1 MPVLCQAGGRCPQA
15 YNDTS
20 QQQKQMKIA
29 ITTVGSRGDLQPY
42 IALGL
47 GLKEAGHEVLVVS
60 SKNEQAFVQ
69 NYALDFFGLDVD
81 IQRLMDGNEVQE
93 MSKGNNPVK
102 FIISHLKG
110 SKKLK
115 QLMVKTQSEIW
126 TACQTADIII
136 FHPGM
141 PLGFFIAKEN
151 KRISIMANPFPVVA
165 TKDYPAILFYTS
177 PRLGKL
183 WNKITHK
190 IFEKLFWSLSK
201 SAVVEFWNNSVKTK
215 MDFSTSPILQQIES
229 GMPVINGY
237 SKLFFHHPHYW
248 QSNIH
253 TTGNWFIDN
262 EPNFTPSTDLIN
274 FIENGEPPIYIG
286 FGSMKD
292 VGSFNSTLHTIK
304 EALDITQK
312 RAVVGL
318 GWSKL
323 SYNENIPD
331 NVFLI
336 ESIPHTWLFPK
347 MKIVIHH
354 GGAGTTAT
362 GLRAGK
368 PTVIIPHNADQPAW
382 GQKVFELG
390 VGSKPIKKTKL
401 TADNLASAIL
411 FAQQPNIIANADK
424 LGQELRKENGVAN
437 AVDIISEYITSN
449 KNGSS

>member
-1 MPVLCQAGGRCPQA
+1 
-15 YNDTS
+15 
-20 QQQKQMKIA
+20 
-29 ITTVGSRGDLQPY
+29 
-42 IALGL
+42 
-47 GLKEAGHEVLVVS
+47 
-60 SKNEQAFVQ
+60 
-69 NYALDFFGLDVD
+69 
-81 IQRLMDGNEVQE
+81 
-93 MSKGNNPVK
+93 
-102 FIISHLKG
+102 
-110 SKKLK
+110 
-115 QLMVKTQSEIW
+115 
-126 TACQTADIII
+126 
-136 FHPGM
+136 
-141 PLGFFIAKEN
+141 
-151 KRISIMANPFPVVA
+151 MANPFPVVA

-177 PRLGKL
+177 LRLGKL

-215 MDFSTSPILQQIES
+215 MEFSTSPIRQQIES

-237 SKLFFHHPHYW
+237 SNLFFHHPHDW
-248 QSNIH
+248 QSNIQ
-253 TTGNWFIDN
+253 TTGNWFVDN
-262 EPNFTPSTDLIN
+262 EPSFTPSTDLIN
-274 FIENGEPPIYIG
+274 FIKNGEPPIYIG

-292 VGSFNSTLHTIK
+292 VSSFNTTLNTIK
-304 EALDITQK
+304 EALDITQQ

-331 NVFLI
+331 NIFLI
-336 ESIPHTWLFPK
+336 ESIPHSWLFPK

-368 PTVIIPHNADQPAW
+368 PTIIIPHNADQPAW

-390 VGSKPIKKTKL
+390 VGSKPIKKTNL
-401 TADNLASAIL
+401 TADNLARAIL
-411 FAQQPNIIANADK
+411 FAQQPNIISNADK

-437 AVDIISEYITSN
+437 AVNIINDHITKN